1 MNESTPSARPFNT
14 SELLR
19 DVPLFRHLDA
29 AAFAELEGEL
39 EWFAM
44 PGGGVL
50 FEYGDASDALY
61 VLKSGSMGA
70 FKPDAS
76 GQFRLD
82 GIVAAGE
89 TVGELGLI
97 VDQPR
102 SATVRALRDSELL
115 RLSRKGFM
123 ALVHHHPDAML
134 QSARLAVQRLI
145 ARTVHRP
152 LSAARTFAILPFDA
166 GVDARGF
173 AVRLREAL
181 TRYGSC
187 ALIDAKTG
195 SGNTSAWFSAIEA
208 RHRFVLYLADA
219 GQEPECREDQGRSR
233 AEAAAGRSDWRELC
247 VRQADSFVLPA
258 NADAVPGVWPEFVD
272 AEPDRYMQRPVHL
285 VLLHRGDILLG
296 RGRVW
301 KATHPGAQLHQV
313 RGGDD
318 IERVARLLIG
328 RSIGLVLSGGGAR
341 GFAHIGVVRALREAG
356 MRIDSVGG
364 TSIGAIIGAGVA
376 ADWSDEE
383 MLDKY
388 RKAFVDGRPLR
399 DYTFPFVSLFAGRR
413 VAHLLREAFGGRD
426 IEDLALPYYCVSANL
441 TAGQAH
447 VHRSGPLWMWLR
459 ASSAIPGILP
469 PVFHR
474 SEVYVDGAVMNNL
487 PTDIMRQQA
496 VGEIVAV
503 DISAD
508 DVLRADVE
516 EYALPSSWRLLAE
529 KMRKPRR
536 PGILSILLRSG
547 MVNAEAASI
556 ERRAYTNLLL
566 APPLAEIELL
576 DWHAYER
583 AIEAGYRHACEV
595 IGRAGAPR
603 ELP

>member
-1 MNESTPSARPFNT
+1 MVE
-14 SELLR
+14 
-19 DVPLFRHLDA
+19 
-29 AAFAELEGEL
+29 
-39 EWFAM
+39 
-44 PGGGVL
+44 
-50 FEYGDASDALY
+50 
-61 VLKSGSMGA
+61 
-70 FKPDAS
+70 
-76 GQFRLD
+76 
-82 GIVAAGE
+82 
-89 TVGELGLI
+89 
-97 VDQPR
+97 
-102 SATVRALRDSELL
+102 
-115 RLSRKGFM
+115 
-123 ALVHHHPDAML
+123 
-134 QSARLAVQRLI
+134 
-145 ARTVHRP
+145 
-152 LSAARTFAILPFDA
+152 
-166 GVDARGF
+166 
-173 AVRLREAL
+173 
-181 TRYGSC
+181 
-187 ALIDAKTG
+187 
-195 SGNTSAWFSAIEA
+195 
-208 RHRFVLYLADA
+208 
-219 GQEPECREDQGRSR
+219 
-233 AEAAAGRSDWRELC
+233 
-247 VRQADSFVLPA
+247 
-258 NADAVPGVWPEFVD
+258 
-272 AEPDRYMQRPVHL
+272 
-285 VLLHRGDILLG
+285 
-296 RGRVW
+296 
-301 KATHPGAQLHQV
+301 
-313 RGGDD
+313 
-318 IERVARLLIG
+318 
-328 RSIGLVLSGGGAR
+328 
-341 GFAHIGVVRALREAG
+341 
-356 MRIDSVGG
+356 
-364 TSIGAIIGAGVA
+364 
-376 ADWSDEE
+376 
-383 MLDKY
+383 KY
-388 RKAFVDGRPLR
+388 RKAFVDGRPLK

-529 KMRKPRR
+529 KMYKPRR

-566 APPLAEIELL
+566 APPLADIELL

>member
-1 MNESTPSARPFNT
+1 MNESAENARPFDT
-14 SELLR
+14 SDLLR
-19 DVPLFRHLDA
+19 DVTLFRHLSA

-44 PGGGVL
+44 PGGAVL
-50 FEYGDASDALY
+50 FEYGDESDSLY
-61 VLKSGSMGA
+61 VLKSGSLGA
-70 FKPDAS
+70 FKPDRD
-76 GQFRLD
+76 GRFRLD

-115 RLSRKGFM
+115 RLSRRGFT
-123 ALVHHHPDAML
+123 ALVEHHPDAML
-134 QSARLAVQRLI
+134 QSARLAVRRLI
-145 ARTVHRP
+145 ERTNRRP
-152 LSAARTFAILPFDA
+152 LTAARTFAVLPHDA

-173 AVRLREAL
+173 ALQLREAL
-181 TRYGSC
+181 ARYGSC
-187 ALIDAKTG
+187 ALIDARTG
-195 SGNTSAWFSAIEA
+195 GGNTSAWFSAIEA
-208 RHRFVLYLADA
+208 RNRYVVYLADPVP
-219 GQEPECREDQGRSR
+219 GE
-233 AEAAAGRSDWRELC
+233 WRELC
-247 VRQADSFVLPA
+247 VRQADCFVLPVD
-258 NADAVPGVWPEFVD
+258 ADSKPTAWPEFENF
-272 AEPDRYMQRPVHL
+272 EPDRYVQRPVNL
-285 VLLHRGDILLG
+285 VLLHRGEILLG
-296 RGRVW
+296 TGRRW
-301 KATHPGAQLHQV
+301 RAAMPEAHLHHV
-313 RGGDD
+313 RRSDD
-318 IERVARLLIG
+318 VERVARLLTG

-364 TSIGAIIGAGVA
+364 TSIGAIIAAGVA

-383 MLDKY
+383 MFEKY
-388 RKAFVDGRPLR
+388 RRAFVDGRPLR
-399 DYTFPFVSLFAGRR
+399 DYTLPFIALVSGRR
-413 VAHLLREAFGGRD
+413 VARLLREAFGERD

-441 TAGQAH
+441 TAGRAH
-447 VHRSGPLWMWLR
+447 VHREGPLWMWLR

-474 SEVYVDGAVMNNL
+474 NEVYVDGAVMNNL
-487 PTDIMRQQA
+487 PTDVMRHQG

-508 DVLRADVE
+508 DVLRTDVDE
-516 EYALPSSWRLLAE
+516 TSSPAWWRLFAE
-529 KMRKPRR
+529 RIVRTRR

-556 ERRAYTNLLL
+556 ERRTFTNVLL
-566 APPLAEIELL
+566 APPLADIELL

>member
-1 MNESTPSARPFNT
+1 MNDSGASAKPFDT

-19 DVPLFRHLDA
+19 DVPLFRHLDGA
-29 AAFAELEGEL
+29 ALAELEGEL

-44 PGGGVL
+44 PGGAVL
-50 FEYGDASDALY
+50 FEYGDESDALY
-61 VLKSGSMGA
+61 VLKSGSLGA
-70 FKPDAS
+70 FKPDAD
-76 GQFRLD
+76 GRFRLD
-82 GIVAAGE
+82 GVVAAGE

-115 RLSRKGFM
+115 RLSRRGFT
-123 ALVHHHPDAML
+123 ALVEHHPEAML

-145 ARTVHRP
+145 SRSVRRP
-152 LSAARTFAILPFDA
+152 LTAVRTFAVLPHDA
-166 GVDARGF
+166 GVDARAF
-173 AVRLREAL
+173 AVQLREAL
-181 TRYGSC
+181 GRYGSC
-187 ALIDAKTG
+187 ALIDAKAG
-195 SGNTSAWFSAIEA
+195 RGNTSAWFSAIEA
-208 RHRFVLYLADA
+208 RFRFVLYLADA
-219 GQEPECREDQGRSR
+219 AQD
-233 AEAAAGRSDWRELC
+233 DWRELC
-247 VRQADSFVLPA
+247 VRQADAFVLPA
-258 NADAVPGVWPEFVD
+258 NAASAPGSWPELAAVGSDGFV
-272 AEPDRYMQRPVHL
+272 QRPCHL
-285 VLLHRGDILLG
+285 VLLQRGEILHGSG
-296 RGRVW
+296 RLWTDAV
-301 KATHPGAQLHQV
+301 ADAQLHHV
-313 RGGDD
+313 RRNDD
-318 IERVARLLIG
+318 VERVARLLTG

-383 MLDKY
+383 MLEKY

-399 DYTFPFVSLFAGRR
+399 DYTLPFISLVTGRR
-413 VAHLLREAFGGRD
+413 VAHLLREAFGSRD

-441 TAGQAH
+441 SAGRAH
-447 VHRSGPLWMWLR
+447 VHRRGPLWLWLR

-474 SEVYVDGAVMNNL
+474 GEVYVDGAVMNNL
-487 PTDIMRQQA
+487 PTDVMRSQA

-516 EYALPSSWRLLAE
+516 EYALPSMWRLFVE
-529 KMRKPRR
+529 RMYRPRR

-556 ERRAYTNLLL
+556 ERRAYTTLLL
-566 APPLAEIELL
+566 APPLQDIDLL

-583 AIEAGYRHACEV
+583 AIDAGYRHACEV

>member
-1 MNESTPSARPFNT
+1 MSDSAANARPFDT

-19 DVPLFRHLDA
+19 DVPLFRHLDT

-44 PGGGVL
+44 PGGAVL
-50 FEYGDASDALY
+50 FEFGEESDALY
-61 VLKSGSMGA
+61 VLKSGSLGA
-70 FKPDAS
+70 FKPDAE
-76 GQFRLD
+76 GRFVLE

-115 RLSRKGFM
+115 RLSRRGFT
-123 ALVHHHPDAML
+123 ALVEHHPEAML
-134 QSARLAVQRLI
+134 QAARLAVQRLI
-145 ARTVHRP
+145 ARTVRRP
-152 LSAARTFAILPFDA
+152 LTAVRTFAVLPHDA

-181 TRYGSC
+181 ARYGSC

-195 SGNTSAWFSAIEA
+195 LGNTSTWFSAIES
-208 RHRFVLYLADA
+208 RFRFVLYLADA
-219 GQEPECREDQGRSR
+219 GQQDEGQGPSG
-233 AEAAAGRSDWRELC
+233 AAAAAEWRELC
-247 VRQADSFVLPA
+247 VRQADCFVLPT
-258 NADAVPGVWPEFVD
+258 NADGEASAWPEFIDV
-272 AEPDRYMQRPVHL
+272 EPDRTMQRPCHL
-285 VLLHRGDILLG
+285 VLLQRGEILLG
-296 RGRVW
+296 SGRAW
-301 KATHPGAQLHQV
+301 KAAMPDAQLHHV
-313 RGGDD
+313 RRGDD
-318 IERVARLLIG
+318 IERIARLLTG

-383 MLDKY
+383 MLEKY
-388 RKAFVDGRPLR
+388 RRAFVDGRPLR
-399 DYTFPFVSLFAGRR
+399 DYTFPFTALVSGRR
-413 VAHLLREAFGGRD
+413 VSRLLREAFGTRD

-441 TAGQAH
+441 TVGRVH
-447 VHRSGPLWMWLR
+447 VHRSGPVWLWLR
-459 ASSAIPGILP
+459 ASSAIPGVLP

-474 SEVYVDGAVMNNL
+474 GEVYVDGAVMNNL

-516 EYALPSSWRLLAE
+516 EYALPSAWRLFLE
-529 KMRKPRR
+529 KMGRPRR

-566 APPLAEIELL
+566 APPLQDIELL
-576 DWHAYER
+576 DWFAYER

>member
-1 MNESTPSARPFNT
+1 MNEGAANAAPFNT

-29 AAFAELEGEL
+29 AALAELEGEL
-39 EWFAM
+39 EWFAL
-44 PGGGVL
+44 PGGAML
-50 FEYGDASDALY
+50 FEFGEASDALY
-61 VLKSGSMGA
+61 VLKSGSLGA
-70 FKPDAS
+70 FKPDVN

-115 RLSRKGFM
+115 RLSRRGFM
-123 ALVHHHPDAML
+123 ALVEHHPDAML

-152 LSAARTFAILPFDA
+152 LTAARTFAVLPHDA

-173 AVRLREAL
+173 ALQLREAL
-181 TRYGSC
+181 ARYGSC

-208 RHRFVLYLADA
+208 RYRYVLYLADA
-219 GQEPECREDQGRSR
+219 GQEPKCREGQGRPGAA
-233 AEAAAGRSDWRELC
+233 AEASDWRELC

-258 NADAVPGVWPEFVD
+258 NADAPPTAWPEFAD
-272 AEPDRYMQRPVHL
+272 AEPDRYVQRPCHL

-296 RGRVW
+296 TGRAW
-301 KATHPGAQLHQV
+301 KTAMGSAQMHHV

-318 IERVARLLIG
+318 VERVARLLTG

-383 MLDKY
+383 MVEKY

-399 DYTFPFVSLFAGRR
+399 DYTFPFISLVTGRR
-413 VAHLLREAFGGRD
+413 VAHLLREAFGSRD

-441 TAGQAH
+441 TAGTAH
-447 VHRSGPLWMWLR
+447 VHRTGPLWLWLR

-487 PTDIMRQQA
+487 PTDVMRAQS

-516 EYALPSSWRLLAE
+516 EYALPSTWRLFME
-529 KMRKPRR
+529 RMYRPRR

-566 APPLAEIELL
+566 APPLADIDLL

-583 AIEAGYRHACEV
+583 AIESGYRHACEI
-595 IGRAGAPR
+595 IGRGGAPR